1 MLGKMIKNVAC
12 GDVFFIFFRPWLWFL
27 AISESFS
34 NYHLISYLQK
44 PFVFVLLFCKAFR
57 NHHAEMTSSFR
68 WFDTDISVR
77 WPRHLAEMHCQYA
90 IVSHKSSVL
99 SRLEYTFFWIWSM
112 FHTYSSLEHPCFT
125 TVFCHYKLSA
135 NDWGFQ
141 RGTRH
146 RSYFHW

>member
-12 GDVFFIFFRPWLWFL
+12 GDVFFYFLSSLALIL

-57 NHHAEMTSSFR
+57 SHHAEMTSSFQ

-77 WPRHLAEMHCQYA
+77 
-90 IVSHKSSVL
+90 
-99 SRLEYTFFWIWSM
+99 
-112 FHTYSSLEHPCFT
+112 
-125 TVFCHYKLSA
+125 
-135 NDWGFQ
+135 
-141 RGTRH
+141 
-146 RSYFHW
+146 